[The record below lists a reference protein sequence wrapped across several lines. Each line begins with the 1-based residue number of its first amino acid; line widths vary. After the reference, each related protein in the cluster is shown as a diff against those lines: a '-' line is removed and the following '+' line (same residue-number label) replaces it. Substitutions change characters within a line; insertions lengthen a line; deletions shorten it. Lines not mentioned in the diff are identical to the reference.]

1 MKLKNTP
8 RCGVFFMPY
17 AGKYRRGDI
26 MNAGKN
32 ADLTLGLGM
41 ALMQNTDAFLYFSAL
56 EAEQQHRII
65 EQSKQLKSRKE
76 MKSFVDNLKA
86 SN

>member
-1 MKLKNTP
+1 
-8 RCGVFFMPY
+8 
-17 AGKYRRGDI
+17 
-26 MNAGKN
+26 MNSGKN
-32 ADLTLGLGM
+32 ADLPLGLGM

-86 SN
+86 SD